1 MRLKLI
7 IAYDGA
13 PYAGWQSQPGGNS
26 IQDMLGAA
34 LRQIN
39 GAPVVVHGSGRTDA
53 GVHALAQ
60 CAHVEVIKER
70 LSPPDWLRALNGNLP
85 PTIRVLKAT
94 KAAPDFHARFSA
106 KGKIYRYL
114 IRQGPVPL
122 PHELG
127 RAWHHPQAL
136 DLEKLRSAVAL
147 FAGRHDFAA
156 FAANRGTPVLDT
168 KRVIRRATV
177 QKSGTRLR
185 ITFEG
190 NGFLYKMVRM
200 MTGAAVRVAR
210 DQATLADLRARLARG
225 GPQWTH
231 VAPAEGLYLV
241 RVIY

>member
-13 PYAGWQSQPGGNS
+13 PFAGWQSQPGGNS

-39 GAPVVVHGSGRTDA
+39 GDRVVVHGSGRTDA

-60 CAHVEVIKER
+60 CAHVDVTKER
-70 LSPPDWLRALNGNLP
+70 LSPQDWLRALNGNLP
-85 PTIRVLKAT
+85 PAIRVLKAT
-94 KAAPDFHARFSA
+94 KAAEDFHARFSA
-106 KGKIYRYL
+106 RGKIYRYL

-122 PHELG
+122 PHEAG
-127 RAWHHPQAL
+127 RAWHHPQSL
-136 DLEKLRSAVAL
+136 DLEKLRLAVEL

-168 KRVIRRATV
+168 RRTIRRTAV
-177 QKSGTRLR
+177 QKAGTLLR

-190 NGFLYKMVRM
+190 EGFLYKMVRM

-210 DQATLADLRARLARG
+210 GQATLVELRSRLSQG

>member
-1 MRLKLI
+1 
-7 IAYDGA
+7 
-13 PYAGWQSQPGGNS
+13 
-26 IQDMLGAA
+26 
-34 LRQIN
+34 
-39 GAPVVVHGSGRTDA
+39 
-53 GVHALAQ
+53 
-60 CAHVEVIKER
+60 
-70 LSPPDWLRALNGNLP
+70 
-85 PTIRVLKAT
+85 
-94 KAAPDFHARFSA
+94 
-106 KGKIYRYL
+106 
-114 IRQGPVPL
+114 
-122 PHELG
+122 
-127 RAWHHPQAL
+127 
-136 DLEKLRSAVAL
+136 
-147 FAGRHDFAA
+147 
-156 FAANRGTPVLDT
+156 VLDT